1 MQSHWLYDLI
11 HILTVVF
18 PLVHHLCFTFLTESM
33 ASITETLTNYTTDG
47 FNDTTPKLPETPLH
61 QDISNDFGLFFY
73 VFIILIGTWLLL
85 HLC

>member
-1 MQSHWLYDLI
+1 
-11 HILTVVF
+11 
-18 PLVHHLCFTFLTESM
+18 M

-85 HLC
+85 HLCNCFYKSHKYHAEDGVPTPERLQMI